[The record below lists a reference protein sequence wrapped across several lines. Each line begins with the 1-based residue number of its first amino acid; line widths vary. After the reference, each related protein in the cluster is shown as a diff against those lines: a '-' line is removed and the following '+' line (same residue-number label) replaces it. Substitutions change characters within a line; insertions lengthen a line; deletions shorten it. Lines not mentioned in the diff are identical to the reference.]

1 MLDEETKE
9 GGVHRRPSRCGAG
22 GRRGWGRSKGSLGVD
37 GLDVFDRVLET
48 ETKGALVGVR
58 HACRLPPRLP
68 RGVVGM

>member
-37 GLDVFDRVLET
+37 GLDVFDWVLET
-48 ETKGALVGVR
+48 ETKA
-58 HACRLPPRLP
+58 P
-68 RGVVGM
+68 